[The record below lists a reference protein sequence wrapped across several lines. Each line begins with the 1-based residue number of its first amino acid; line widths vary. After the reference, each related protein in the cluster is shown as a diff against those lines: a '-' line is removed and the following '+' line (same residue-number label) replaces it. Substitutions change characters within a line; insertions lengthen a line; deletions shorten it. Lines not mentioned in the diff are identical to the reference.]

1 MLMTKMEVKTKD
13 ACQDTS
19 PIPHRKLEQKM
30 KGFASIYIS
39 VWVNFDLKHVGI
51 PHRWE
56 DLSPPL
62 PLPYK

>member
-1 MLMTKMEVKTKD
+1 MLLTKMEVKTKD

-30 KGFASIYIS
+30 KGFASIYNS

-51 PHRWE
+51 PHRWG
-56 DLSPPL
+56 DLSSPL